1 MSGLLANIDI
11 PLLQGGGGQQGLTRE
26 IETFDV
32 SERHKKKISITR
44 SKHLEKVTK
53 QAQEGT

>member
-1 MSGLLANIDI
+1 MARFDKRIK
-11 PLLQGGGGQQGLTRE
+11 
-26 IETFDV
+26 TFDV
-32 SERHKKKISITR
+32 SERQKKISITR